1 MCLADL
7 CVTASSIRF
16 RKEKTRQITQPAQPT
31 RCHRKYGSHF
41 HLNSPTDKRFH
52 MRLYF
57 QSKVGLKVKFMICF
71 AACAFTAYIMCV
83 FFPFFFFPHKLLAVT
98 PSFML
103 CFPVETQHLHF
114 MSPLTFFFLLLLPL
128 LLRRGVDLSLG
139 WFTGPVISMQAGGW
153 NSVPVPMNIY
163 MAVNRWREV

>member
-1 MCLADL
+1 MAPISIWTHLL
-7 CVTASSIRF
+7 INASTCTFTPRAKLLL
-16 RKEKTRQITQPAQPT
+16 R
-31 RCHRKYGSHF
+31 
-41 HLNSPTDKRFH
+41 LNSWFVLQLVLSRH
-52 MRLYF
+52 ILC
-57 QSKVGLKVKFMICF
+57 G
-71 AACAFTAYIMCV
+71 
-83 FFPFFFFPHKLLAVT
+83 FFSPLSLFFFFFPHKLLAAS

-114 MSPLTFFFLLLLPL
+114 MSPLTFFFFLFLLLLLLPL
-128 LLRRGVDLSLG
+128 LLRCGVDLSLG

>member
-16 RKEKTRQITQPAQPT
+16 RKEKTRQNTQPAQPT

-41 HLNSPTDKRFH
+41 HLNSPTGKRFH
-52 MRLYF
+52 MRLYS
-57 QSKVGLKVKFMICF
+57 QSKVALKVKFMICF
-71 AACAFTAYIMCV
+71 AACAFTAYIMC
-83 FFPFFFFPHKLLAVT
+83 FFPFLFFSPHKLLAVM

-114 MSPLTFFFLLLLPL
+114 MSPLTFFCCCCCRCCCAAAWTCHWADLLGQSFPCRL
-128 LLRRGVDLSLG
+128 VAEILSLL
-139 WFTGPVISMQAGGW
+139 Q
-153 NSVPVPMNIY
+153 
-163 MAVNRWREV
+163 